1 MPAKDGPMNARIEPR
16 MAPEVASPGNLA
28 ARLLQSVPIPGVHTT
43 PVPGVTIARANSPSQ
58 PLASVYEPSICIVVQ
73 GRKRAVVGNEV
84 YTYDPFNYLVV
95 SVVLPARSHILQATP
110 EKPYLCLRI
119 GVDVTVIADLLQQL
133 GPDVI
138 ARPACGRGLYL
149 AEMTPSLSDAVTRL
163 VELLARTEDASVL
176 GPLVLREIH
185 YRVLTGTLGYRL
197 RELFSESSHTQRIA
211 RVMGLLRAGYA
222 DPIRIEDLAAAV
234 HMSVSGLHH
243 RFKEVTSMSP
253 LQYLKQLRLHQAR
266 RLMLAE
272 GLDAAAACYR
282 VGYGS
287 PSQFSREYRRLFGAP
302 PRRELKKFRDPS
314 STSPSG
320 YEGLQPSLTE

>member
-1 MPAKDGPMNARIEPR
+1 MHTATP
-16 MAPEVASPGNLA
+16 SPSSLA
-28 ARLLQSVPIPGVHTT
+28 ARLLQCVPNPGLHTT
-43 PVPGVTIARANSPSQ
+43 SLPGVTVARADSPSQ

-73 GRKRAVVGNEV
+73 GRKRAVVGDDV
-84 YTYDPFNYLVV
+84 YTYDAFNYLVV
-95 SVVLPARSHILQATP
+95 SVILPARSNILQATP

-119 GVDVTVIADLLQQL
+119 GVDVTVIGELLEHL
-133 GPDVI
+133 GPDMV
-138 ARPACGRGLYL
+138 ARPASRRGLYL
-149 AEMTPSLSDAVTRL
+149 AEMTASLSDAVSRL
-163 VELLARTEDASVL
+163 VDLLTQPEDAAVL

-197 RELFSESSHTQRIA
+197 REVFTETSHTQRIA
-211 RVMGLLRAGYA
+211 RVISLLRAGYA
-222 DPIRIEDLAAAV
+222 DPVRIEDLAAAV

-266 RLMLAE
+266 RLMLTE

-302 PRRELKKFRDPS
+302 PRRELEKYRTPSPS
-314 STSPSG
+314 SSSG
-320 YEGLQPSLTE
+320 YEGLQRETV